1 MSVWTMLG
9 GPVFWVLTLLGVAS
23 VFVFFCRL
31 LDLRRAQID
40 YQDFIRGV
48 ANVLEQGNVDE
59 ALAICDETSAP
70 VARVVATAIRHR
82 DASARVLRETVD
94 TTGRAEVARLE
105 RRLALLAIIA
115 PAAPLLGLLGTV
127 LGLARVLLALNTTAL
142 VARADLLGGAMQSLT
157 ATAAGLVVAI
167 SVQVMYGM
175 LHVRLDRLVV
185 ELEAAA
191 SDILGLLAARREAAP
206 QLCSTTIRENGAFVK
221 YIFLRLL

>member
-82 DASARVLRETVD
+82 DGSARVLRETVD

-115 PAAPLLGLLGTV
+115 QAAPLLGL

-191 SDILGLLAARREAAP
+191 SDILGLLAARREAA
-206 QLCSTTIRENGAFVK
+206 L
-221 YIFLRLL
+221 

>member
-9 GPVFWVLTLLGVAS
+9 GPVFWVLALLGMAS

-40 YQDFIRGV
+40 YQDFVRGV

-70 VARVVATAIRHR
+70 VARVVAAAIRHR
-82 DASARVLRETVD
+82 DGSARVLRETVD
-94 TTGRAEVARLE
+94 ATGRAEVARLE

-115 PAAPLLGLLGTV
+115 QAAP
-127 LGLARVLLALNTTAL
+127 LLALNTTAL

-191 SDILGLLAARREAAP
+191 SDILGLLAVRREVAP
-206 QLCSTTIRENGAFVK
+206 
-221 YIFLRLL
+221 

>member
-1 MSVWTMLG
+1 M
-9 GPVFWVLTLLGVAS
+9 
-23 VFVFFCRL
+23 
-31 LDLRRAQID
+31 
-40 YQDFIRGV
+40 
-48 ANVLEQGNVDE
+48 
-59 ALAICDETSAP
+59 
-70 VARVVATAIRHR
+70 
-82 DASARVLRETVD
+82 D

-115 PAAPLLGLLGTV
+115 QAAPLLGLLGTV

-206 QLCSTTIRENGAFVK
+206 
-221 YIFLRLL
+221 